1 MEVNKYVC
9 MYNMYVYMYFMYVSM
24 YGCMSE
30 LLSEYVG
37 IWWWYSIMILVLPV
51 FIFLNF
57 CSIWGGIAAIL
68 VK

>member
-1 MEVNKYVC
+1 MYVCKYGWINGWMEVNKYVC

-37 IWWWYSIMILVLPV
+37 I
-51 FIFLNF
+51 
-57 CSIWGGIAAIL
+57 
-68 VK
+68 